1 MMFNTNNRESFFV
14 RNPAVLINGKIIF
27 TQLTLKTTVLADNL
41 TFEKSVITKSKF
53 WTYFVKIT
61 HGLVCK
67 SPFESDFN
75 ACFCRFPFSRVR
87 IFRSVVREKCLHNNC
102 QNSNLF
108 SITTSLDFNSGHA
121 EITKAFLLFLEG

>member
-14 RNPAVLINGKIIF
+14 RNPAVRINGKIIF

-61 HGLVCK
+61 HGFVYR

-75 ACFCRFPFSRVR
+75 ACFLSFSLLESPD
-87 IFRSVVREKCLHNNC
+87 I
-102 QNSNLF
+102 
-108 SITTSLDFNSGHA
+108 SLCGSRKVF
-121 EITKAFLLFLEG
+121 T